1 MSYVSEAQHALADYG
16 QLSNDL
22 AILELNLDP
31 AELHGM
37 VTGLIVGG
45 ASEQA
50 EAYLRSLTMNK
61 SGANYHQAM
70 NALFSLYTIT
80 HTCLYNFEFNFQLLL
95 PTDEAVLS
103 DRLLAFTS
111 WIQGF
116 LKGLDMS
123 GLCLEDFESE
133 DTIEVLQHLEDFADI
148 EIDGLEDNDQDE
160 QAYVDVTEYVR
171 LAVMQLFCDLQEDE
185 ADSKQTS
192 HH

>member
-1 MSYVSEAQHALADYG
+1 MSYVSEAQHVLADYE

-37 VTGLIVGG
+37 VTGLIAGG

-61 SGANYHQAM
+61 SGSRYHQAM
-70 NALFSLYTIT
+70 NALFSIYTIT
-80 HTCLYNFEFNFQLLL
+80 HTCLYNFDFNFQLLL
-95 PTDEAVLS
+95 PHDEDTLRN
-103 DRLLAFTS
+103 RLFAFTT
-111 WIQGF
+111 WMQGF

-123 GLCLEDFESE
+123 GLCLEDFDSE
-133 DTIEVLQHLEDFADI
+133 ETIEVLQHLEDFADMD
-148 EIDGLEDNDQDE
+148 IDNLEDNEQDE
-160 QAYVDVTEYVR
+160 QAYVDITEYVR
-171 LAVMQLFCDLQEDE
+171 LAVMQLFCDLQADE
-185 ADSKQTS
+185 AESKQAS